1 MRRLLNLLT
10 KRRQGLERD
19 LERELH
25 DHLERRVADLRQAGL
40 GEHDARRQAAI
51 ELGGVEQ
58 VQEDVRE
65 TWTWRWLED
74 AVRDARYAAR
84 SLARSP
90 GFTITAVASLAIGIG
105 ASAAIFS
112 LLDQVLLR
120 LLPVREPERLVLVDW
135 KGNALAHARGR
146 GAGVNLMSYPICRDL
161 QRQDRFFDGVL
172 CRHPTEVNLAVAAGQ
187 TPELVGAEI
196 VSGSY
201 FPVLG
206 VSPGL
211 GRLINEDD
219 DGQPGAHPVVVLSH
233 AYWLQALGGAPD
245 VVGRRVLVNNF
256 PMTVVGVA
264 SATFRGIDV
273 GNVPA
278 VWIPAAMKKQATPEW
293 DKLLD
298 RRTSWMQVIGRLKP
312 GITVEQA
319 QAGLQPWFKS
329 MLDEDARREGFPLV
343 TAQQRAEF
351 LASTLVVTPAAHG
364 HSLLRQDLGRPLQVL
379 MAATLLLL
387 LLASL
392 NVASLFLARG
402 AARGREIRTRLA
414 LGASSRRIASLLLAD
429 SAWIAGGG
437 GALGLLVAPM
447 VSRGLLSFLPSGAAG
462 TDLSSRVD
470 GRVFAFALLMTVATG
485 VLCGIAPAWRA
496 GRVPLMS
503 WLRDRT
509 GAGAGGVRLR
519 KALVVGQ
526 MAFTLVLLVG
536 AGLFVQTLLRLVGQG
551 PGFATSG
558 RVAFRINPRRAGAS
572 DEESS
577 RTMRRVL
584 AELRSL
590 PDVESVGLAGVDL
603 LNSGSWNDSMTI
615 EADKRMVTD
624 RAVHL
629 EPISP
634 GLFTTLGT
642 RVIAGR
648 DFDERDALP
657 PVGERWRSVI
667 VNERF
672 ARRYFGDRSP
682 LGGRVGLGDRQDT
695 RTNLEIVGV
704 VRDFSYR
711 DLREQTEQ
719 AFVPY
724 FEGDWTAGTFY
735 LRVRGTPQAAFAS
748 IRSAVGRV
756 DPTVPLL
763 SPRTL
768 DEQVDRS
775 LTTERMMAT
784 LSGGFA
790 AVALLLSVVGLYGVM
805 AFVVTSRTPE
815 IGIRMALGATRRAAV
830 WLMVADAVAMIAAGT
845 AIALPLVWG
854 LSRLVEAQLFGVHA
868 LDAPTIAVASL
879 VLALVALAAAMWP
892 AWRAASVSPTE
903 ALRFE

>member
-1 MRRLLNLLT
+1 MRKILNLLRGRRRRLENDLDRELRYHFDRRVEDMRAEGLSDDEA
-10 KRRQGLERD
+10 KRR
-19 LERELH
+19 
-25 DHLERRVADLRQAGL
+25 AT
-40 GEHDARRQAAI
+40 I
-51 ELGGVEQ
+51 EMGGIEQ

-65 TWTWRWLED
+65 TWTLRWLHD
-74 AVRDARYAAR
+74 AARDARYAAR

-120 LLPVREPERLVLVDW
+120 LLPVREPQRLVLVDW
-135 KGNALAHARGR
+135 RGNALTHARGS
-146 GAGVNLMSYPICRDL
+146 GAGFNLMSYPICRDL
-161 QRQDRFFDGVL
+161 QGQDRFFDGVL
-172 CRHPTEVNLAVAAGQ
+172 CRHPTAVNLAAGAGQ

-206 VSPGL
+206 VSAAL
-211 GRLINEDD
+211 GRLLDEDD

-233 AYWLQALGGAPD
+233 AYWLKVFGGAPD

-264 SATFRGIDV
+264 SATFRGVDV
-273 GNVPA
+273 GDVPA

-298 RRTSWMQVIGRLKP
+298 RRTSWMQVIGRLRP
-312 GITVEQA
+312 GVTLEQA

-329 MLDEDARREGFPLV
+329 MLDEDTRREGFPLV
-343 TAQQRAEF
+343 TAKQRAEF

-364 HSLLRQDLGRPLQVL
+364 HSLLRQEMGRPLLVL
-379 MAATLLLL
+379 MGATLLLL

-414 LGASSRRIASLLLAD
+414 LGASRRRIASLLLAD
-429 SAWIAGGG
+429 SVWIAGGG

-447 VSRGLLSFLPSGAAG
+447 MSRALLSFLPSGADG
-462 TDLSSRVD
+462 TALSSRVD

-485 VLCGIAPAWRA
+485 VLCGVAPAWRA

-509 GAGAGGVRLR
+509 GAAGGAVRLR

-536 AGLFVQTLLRLVGQG
+536 AGLFAQTLRRLVGPG

-572 DEESS
+572 DEDSS
-577 RTMRRVL
+577 RTMARVL

-590 PDVESVGLAGVDL
+590 PEVESVGLAGVDL
-603 LNSGSWNDSMTI
+603 LNDGSWSDSMTI
-615 EADKRMVTD
+615 ESDKRIVTD
-624 RAVHL
+624 RPVHL
-629 EPISP
+629 EPITP

-642 RVIAGR
+642 PVIAGR

-657 PVGERWRSVI
+657 PTGERWRSVI

-672 ARRYFGDRSP
+672 ARRYFGEGSP
-682 LGGRVGLGDRQDT
+682 LGRRVGLGEREDA
-695 RTNLEIVGV
+695 RTDIEIVGV

-719 AFVPY
+719 AFLPY
-724 FEGDWTAGTFY
+724 FEGDWTAGTYY
-735 LRVRGTPQAAFAS
+735 LRVRGTPLAAFAS
-748 IRSAVGRV
+748 IRSAVARV
-756 DPTVPLL
+756 NPTLPLL

-805 AFVVTSRTPE
+805 AFVVTSRRQE
-815 IGIRMALGATRRAAV
+815 IGIRMALGATRRTAV
-830 WLMVADAVAMIAAGT
+830 WLVVADAVAMISAGT
-845 AIALPLVWG
+845 AVALPCLWAVR
-854 LSRLVEAQLFGVHA
+854 RLVEAQLFGVQA
-868 LDAPTIAVASL
+868 FDAPTIAAASV
-879 VLALVALAAAMWP
+879 VLAGVALAAAMLP

>member
-1 MRRLLNLLT
+1 MRKILNLLRG
-10 KRRQGLERD
+10 RRERLETD
-19 LERELH
+19 LDRELRYH
-25 DHLERRVADLRQAGL
+25 FDRRVEDLRAEGRT
-40 GEHDARRQAAI
+40 EDEARKQAAI
-51 ELGGVEQ
+51 EMGGLEQ

-65 TWTWRWLED
+65 TWTLRWLED
-74 AVRDARYAAR
+74 AARDARYAAR

-90 GFTITAVASLAIGIG
+90 GFTITAVTSLAIGIG

-112 LLDQVLLR
+112 LLDQVVFR
-120 LLPVREPERLVLVDW
+120 CLPVREPERLVLLDW
-135 KGNALAHARGR
+135 KGNALAQARGS
-146 GAGVNLMSYPICRDL
+146 GAGFNLMSYPICRDL

-172 CRHPTEVNLAVAAGQ
+172 CRHPTGVNLAVAAGQ

-201 FPVLG
+201 FSVLG
-206 VSPGL
+206 VSPAL

-219 DGQPGAHPVVVLSH
+219 DGQPGAHPVVMLSH
-233 AYWLQALGGAPD
+233 AYWLKAFGGAPD
-245 VVGRRVLVNNF
+245 VVGRRLLVNNF

-264 SATFRGIDV
+264 SATFRGIDI
-273 GNVPA
+273 GDVPA

-293 DKLLD
+293 DRLLD
-298 RRTSWMQVIGRLKP
+298 RRTAWMQVIGRLRP
-312 GITVEQA
+312 GVTLEQA

-329 MLDEDARREGFPLV
+329 MLDEDTRREGFPLV
-343 TAQQRAEF
+343 TAKQRAEF

-364 HSLLRQDLGRPLQVL
+364 HSLLRQDLGRPLRVL

-414 LGASSRRIASLLLAD
+414 LGASRRRIASLLLAD
-429 SAWIAGGG
+429 SVWIAAGG

-447 VSRGLLSFLPSGAAG
+447 VSRGLLSFLPSSATG
-462 TDLSSRVD
+462 LSSRVD

-496 GRVPLMS
+496 GRVPLIS

-509 GAGAGGVRLR
+509 GAAGGGVRLR

-536 AGLFVQTLLRLVGQG
+536 AGLFAQTLLRLAEQG

-572 DEESS
+572 DEDSS
-577 RTMRRVL
+577 RTIRRVL
-584 AELRSL
+584 DELRSL
-590 PDVESVGLAGVDL
+590 PEVESVGLAGVDL
-603 LNSGSWNDSMTI
+603 LSGGSWNESMTI
-615 EADKRMVTD
+615 EADKRIVTD

-657 PVGERWRSVI
+657 PTGSRWRTVI

-682 LGGRVGLGDRQDT
+682 LGRRVGLGDRADV
-695 RTNLEIVGV
+695 RTNIEIVGV

-711 DLREQTEQ
+711 DLREQSEQ
-719 AFVPY
+719 AFVPF

-748 IRSAVGRV
+748 IRSAVRRV
-756 DPTVPLL
+756 DPTLPLL

-830 WLMVADAVAMIAAGT
+830 WLVIADAVAMIAAGT
-845 AIALPLVWG
+845 AIVLPLVWG

-868 LDAPTIAVASL
+868 IDAPTIAVASL
-879 VLALVALAAAMWP
+879 VLGGVALAAAMVP

>member
-1 MRRLLNLLT
+1 MRKILNLLRG
-10 KRRQGLERD
+10 RRERLETD
-19 LERELH
+19 LDRELRYH
-25 DHLERRVADLRQAGL
+25 FDRRVEDLRAEGRT
-40 GEHDARRQAAI
+40 EDEARKQAAI
-51 ELGGVEQ
+51 EMGGLEQ

-65 TWTWRWLED
+65 TWTLRWLED
-74 AVRDARYAAR
+74 AARDARYAAR

-112 LLDQVLLR
+112 LLDQVVFR
-120 LLPVREPERLVLVDW
+120 CLPVREPERLVLLDW
-135 KGNALAHARGR
+135 KGNALAQARGS
-146 GAGVNLMSYPICRDL
+146 GAGFNLMSYPICRDL

-172 CRHPTEVNLAVAAGQ
+172 CRHPTGVNLAVAAGQ

-201 FPVLG
+201 FSVLG
-206 VSPGL
+206 VSPAL

-233 AYWLQALGGAPD
+233 AYWLKAFGGAPD
-245 VVGRRVLVNNF
+245 VVGRRLLVNNF

-264 SATFRGIDV
+264 SATFRGIDI
-273 GNVPA
+273 GDVPA

-293 DKLLD
+293 DRLLD
-298 RRTSWMQVIGRLKP
+298 RRTAWMQVIGRLRP
-312 GITVEQA
+312 GVTLEQA

-329 MLDEDARREGFPLV
+329 MLDEDTRREGFPLV
-343 TAQQRAEF
+343 TAKQRAEF

-364 HSLLRQDLGRPLQVL
+364 HSLLRQDLGRPLRVL

-402 AARGREIRTRLA
+402 AARGRELRTRLA
-414 LGASSRRIASLLLAD
+414 LGASRRRIATLLLAD
-429 SAWIAGGG
+429 SVWIAAGG

-447 VSRGLLSFLPSGAAG
+447 VSRGLLSFLPSSATG
-462 TDLSSRVD
+462 LSSRVD

-496 GRVPLMS
+496 GRVPLIS

-509 GAGAGGVRLR
+509 GAAGGGVRLR

-536 AGLFVQTLLRLVGQG
+536 AGLFAQTLLRLAEQG

-572 DEESS
+572 DEDSS
-577 RTMRRVL
+577 RTIRRVL
-584 AELRSL
+584 DELRSL
-590 PDVESVGLAGVDL
+590 PEVESVGLAGVDL
-603 LNSGSWNDSMTI
+603 LSGGSWNESMTI
-615 EADKRMVTD
+615 EADKRIVTD

-657 PVGERWRSVI
+657 PTGSRWRTVI

-682 LGGRVGLGDRQDT
+682 LGRRVGLGDRADV
-695 RTNLEIVGV
+695 RTNIEIVGV

-711 DLREQTEQ
+711 DLREQSEQ
-719 AFVPY
+719 AFVPF

-756 DPTVPLL
+756 DPTLPLL

-830 WLMVADAVAMIAAGT
+830 WLVIADAVAMIAAGT

-868 LDAPTIAVASL
+868 IDAPTIAVASL
-879 VLALVALAAAMWP
+879 VLGGVALAAAMVP

>member
-1 MRRLLNLLT
+1 MRKILNLLRG
-10 KRRQGLERD
+10 RRARLETD
-19 LERELH
+19 LDRELRYH
-25 DHLERRVADLRQAGL
+25 FDRRVEDLRAEGRT
-40 GEHDARRQAAI
+40 EDEARKQAAI
-51 ELGGVEQ
+51 EMGGLEQ

-65 TWTWRWLED
+65 TWTLRWLED
-74 AVRDARYAAR
+74 AARDARYAAR

-112 LLDQVLLR
+112 LLDQVVFR
-120 LLPVREPERLVLVDW
+120 CLPVREPERLVLLDW
-135 KGNALAHARGR
+135 KGNALAQARGS
-146 GAGVNLMSYPICRDL
+146 GAGFNLMSYPICRDL

-172 CRHPTEVNLAVAAGQ
+172 CRHPTGVNLAVAAGQ

-201 FPVLG
+201 FSVLG
-206 VSPGL
+206 VSPAL

-219 DGQPGAHPVVVLSH
+219 DGQPGAHPVVMLSH
-233 AYWLQALGGAPD
+233 AYWLKAFGGAPD
-245 VVGRRVLVNNF
+245 VVGRRLLVNNF

-264 SATFRGIDV
+264 SATFRGIDI
-273 GNVPA
+273 GDVPA

-293 DKLLD
+293 DRLLD
-298 RRTSWMQVIGRLKP
+298 RRTAWMQVIGRLRP
-312 GITVEQA
+312 GVTLEQA

-329 MLDEDARREGFPLV
+329 MLDEDTRREGFPLV
-343 TAQQRAEF
+343 TAKQRAEF

-364 HSLLRQDLGRPLQVL
+364 HSLLRQDLGRPLRVL

-402 AARGREIRTRLA
+402 AARGRELRTRLA
-414 LGASSRRIASLLLAD
+414 LGASRRRIATLLLAD
-429 SAWIAGGG
+429 SVWIAAGG

-447 VSRGLLSFLPSGAAG
+447 VSRGLLSFLPSSATG
-462 TDLSSRVD
+462 LSSRVD

-496 GRVPLMS
+496 GRVPLIS

-509 GAGAGGVRLR
+509 GAAGGGVRLR

-536 AGLFVQTLLRLVGQG
+536 AGLFAQTLLRLAEQG

-572 DEESS
+572 DEDSS
-577 RTMRRVL
+577 RTIRRVL
-584 AELRSL
+584 DELRSL
-590 PDVESVGLAGVDL
+590 PEVESVGLAGVDL
-603 LNSGSWNDSMTI
+603 LSGGSWNESMTI
-615 EADKRMVTD
+615 EADKRIVTD

-657 PVGERWRSVI
+657 PTGSRWRTVI

-682 LGGRVGLGDRQDT
+682 LGRRVGLGDRADV
-695 RTNLEIVGV
+695 RTNIEIVGV

-711 DLREQTEQ
+711 DLREQSEQ
-719 AFVPY
+719 AFVPF

-756 DPTVPLL
+756 DPTLPLL

-830 WLMVADAVAMIAAGT
+830 WLVIADAVAMIAAGT

-868 LDAPTIAVASL
+868 IDAPTIAVASL
-879 VLALVALAAAMWP
+879 VLGGVALAAAMVP